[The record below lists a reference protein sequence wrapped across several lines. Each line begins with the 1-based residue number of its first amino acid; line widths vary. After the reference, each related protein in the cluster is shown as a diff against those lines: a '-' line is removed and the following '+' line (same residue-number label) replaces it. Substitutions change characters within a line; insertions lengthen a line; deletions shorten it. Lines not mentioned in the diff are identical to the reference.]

1 MANQKL
7 TDEDRKRIVDAY
19 IIGESVK
26 AISEMFQFK
35 RPAIYA
41 VIKKYKN
48 DEEILLKKRGGYHV
62 KKLDDSA
69 Q

>member
-7 TDEDRKRIVDAY
+7 TDEDRKGIMDAY
-19 IIGESVK
+19 ITVESAK

-41 VIKKYKN
+41 VIKEYKN
-48 DEEILLKKRGGYHV
+48 DEEILLKAWWI
-62 KKLDDSA
+62 SC
-69 Q
+69 